1 VSKAGTHDCVPAF
14 KNSICLAVFSY
25 VELTFQHVTALQSV
39 GLATVEAATSPET
52 TSATHS
58 RQFGIVS
65 LNRLARL
72 SRFRVLDLIRRI
84 PAAATAN
91 PSFAP
96 VLHQTRAASLCLA
109 SGLYRVGTGFVSRF
123 PPPGCQPGLK

>member
-1 VSKAGTHDCVPAF
+1 LIGR
-14 KNSICLAVFSY
+14 FSY
-25 VELTFQHVTALQSV
+25 VELTFHHVENLQSI
-39 GLATVEAATSPET
+39 GLATVKTATLPET
-52 TSATHS
+52 TRATHR
-58 RQFGIVS
+58 RQFRFVS
-65 LNRLARL
+65 LIRLARL